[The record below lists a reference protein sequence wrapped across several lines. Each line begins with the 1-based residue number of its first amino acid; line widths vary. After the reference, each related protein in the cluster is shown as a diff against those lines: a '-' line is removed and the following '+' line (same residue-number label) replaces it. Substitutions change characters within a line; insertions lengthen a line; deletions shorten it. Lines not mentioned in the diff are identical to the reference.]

1 MLKNIKQI
9 VRIRTLAQR
18 ETTEM
23 FNMNRRDMRL
33 PAENACCKMRYNGH
47 KMCSLSVCVRACAT
61 DTQNEHNREQNVC
74 KIKVMH
80 GLI

>member
-9 VRIRTLAQR
+9 VCIRTLAQR

-47 KMCSLSVCVRACAT
+47 KMCSLSVSVCVCDRHT
-61 DTQNEHNREQNVC
+61 EWT
-74 KIKVMH
+74 
-80 GLI
+80 